1 MSLHTAELRALTP
14 SQKTGPA
21 VPKGKKVETKTAR
34 MPENVLLD
42 LIFECFSQF
51 RYWSLKSL
59 RARIP
64 QPEAYLRA
72 TLEKVAELHRSGTFA
87 NNWELKPENRRQG
100 SATEAVKASDVIVEA
115 SDSDG
120 EDDADMK
127 MEDVL

>member
-1 MSLHTAELRALTP
+1 MPTA
-14 SQKTGPA
+14 
-21 VPKGKKVETKTAR
+21 PKVKKSENKTAR

-42 LIFECFSQF
+42 LIFQSFDQF

-100 SATEAVKASDVIVEA
+100 SATSAVIASVDGGVSE
-115 SDSDG
+115 SDG
-120 EDDADMK
+120 EDDDMK
-127 MEDVL
+127 MEDVI